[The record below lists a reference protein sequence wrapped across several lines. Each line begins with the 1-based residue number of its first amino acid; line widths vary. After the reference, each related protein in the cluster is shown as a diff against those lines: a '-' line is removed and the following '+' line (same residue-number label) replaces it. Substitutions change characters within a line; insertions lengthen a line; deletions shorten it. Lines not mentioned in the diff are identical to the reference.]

1 MPLMD
6 EFQNRGS
13 VSRSNQSTNQI
24 WRVKLRLRQTG
35 EFATIRFISPF
46 AAGDVSKN
54 VLADESHYVYHPG
67 TSANGKRFTEYIY
80 CADLNQDANG
90 HIIEPSKCKCQL
102 SGEYDTPPCYVNGKP
117 SRNNNGTPDGF
128 NSDAKQRYLYW
139 VLHYYTFHLKQNPVI
154 DSESD
159 DYNAPWA
166 VSRREA
172 GEVDAWEEVEIGN
185 RTFYRESVMKPQI
198 LEMARATRESLR
210 TYATMYGDITGRNFD
225 YHRQQDQS
233 GRSFINYQILP
244 SEQEV
249 PKLGKERVGA
259 VISDLPRLDRI
270 ASGQIEG
277 VDIES
282 FAMEDKEA
290 DKEALS
296 RMSESVSQLADE
308 EPVAEVAEEEPKK
321 EAVMVPDDTTE
332 EDPFATMG
340 NTEDF

>member
-6 EFQNRGS
+6 EFKNRGS
-13 VSRSNQSTNQI
+13 VSRSNQSGNQI
-24 WRVKLRLRQTG
+24 WRVKLRLRETG

-46 AAGDVSKN
+46 EKPPEGKETPRSI
-54 VLADESHYVYHPG
+54 LADESHYVYHPG

-80 CADLNQDANG
+80 CADLNQSG
-90 HIIEPSKCKCQL
+90 GEHIIEPSKCRCQL
-102 SGEYDTPPCYVNGKP
+102 VGGYETPPCYGKDGRP
-117 SRNNNGTPDGF
+117 SRNSNGTPDGF
-128 NSDAKQRYLYW
+128 NSAAKQRYHYW
-139 VLHYYTFHLKQNPVI
+139 ILHYYTFHLKQNPVI
-154 DSESD
+154 DSDSD

-172 GEVDAWEEVEIGN
+172 GEVDAWDEVEIGN

-198 LEMARATRESLR
+198 LEMARPTREGLR
-210 TYATMYGDITGRNFD
+210 TFATMYGDITGRNFD

-249 PKLGKERVGA
+249 PKLGAARVQA
-259 VISDLPRLDRI
+259 AINDLPRLDRI

-277 VDIES
+277 VDIAS
-282 FAMEDKEA
+282 FSSEDKEA
-290 DKEALS
+290 DKEALNK
-296 RMSESVSQLADE
+296 MSESVNVE
-308 EPVAEVAEEEPKK
+308 
-321 EAVMVPDDTTE
+321 DTTE
-332 EDPFATMG
+332 EKTPTKAEEPVTVPDDSDEDPFSTMG